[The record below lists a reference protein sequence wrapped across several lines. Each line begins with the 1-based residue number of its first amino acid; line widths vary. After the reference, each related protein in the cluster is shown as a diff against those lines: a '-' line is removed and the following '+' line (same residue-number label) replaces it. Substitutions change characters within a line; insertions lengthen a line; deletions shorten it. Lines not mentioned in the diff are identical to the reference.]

1 MGKIRD
7 TVGERWQKDANA
19 HFAELG
25 PEGWLENPHPNGSLW
40 HSDAAHVIERVK
52 WVGPQLVSYDVTMED
67 PKIWTAP
74 WTEHFDMV
82 LHPTWNLL
90 EYVCQ
95 ENDRCSGGHCKESD
109 VQKKNR

>member
-1 MGKIRD
+1 
-7 TVGERWQKDANA
+7 
-19 HFAELG
+19 
-25 PEGWLENPHPNGSLW
+25 LW

-52 WVGPQLVSYDVTMED
+52 WAGPKLASYDVTVDD

-90 EYVCQ
+90 EYFCS
-95 ENDRCSGGHCKESD
+95 ENDRCSQGHCKEAD
-109 VQKKNR
+109 VQKKNK